1 VENSSQEARLN
12 KVTEAIINGNNV
24 QKMKVSSQPQ
34 GSVCVCVCGCVC
46 GVCVFVCFECPISVE
61 LGICVT
67 SITNVCV
74 FYRFATSLS
83 LLLSDV
89 RSISLLLSLSL
100 AAVLPA
106 MDSDSDTSD
115 KFSPECFR
123 IVRHRPIPSK
133 KP

>member
-1 VENSSQEARLN
+1 M
-12 KVTEAIINGNNV
+12 V
-24 QKMKVSSQPQ
+24 QTFSVQFYLAVSKMLC
-34 GSVCVCVCGCVC
+34 VCVCVVC
-46 GVCVFVCFECPISVE
+46 VCVFVCFECPISVE

-74 FYRFATSLS
+74 FYGFATSLS

-106 MDSDSDTSD
+106 MDSDSDTSNE
-115 KFSPECFR
+115 FSP
-123 IVRHRPIPSK
+123 
-133 KP
+133 